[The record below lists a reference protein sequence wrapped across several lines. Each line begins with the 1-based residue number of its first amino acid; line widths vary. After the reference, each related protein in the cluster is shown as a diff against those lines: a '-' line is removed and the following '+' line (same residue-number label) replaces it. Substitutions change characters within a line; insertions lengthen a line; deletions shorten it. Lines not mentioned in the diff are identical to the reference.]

1 MGFSGDFAMEVVSV
15 LEDYDATMDRLTELI
30 LPYSQR
36 LEQKLQEYPWL
47 MEGMGEYWASRFLT
61 MKPEAFLE
69 DQTGLGSPG
78 DCRAPGLLLPDG
90 CGGVP
95 QRDGGGDSP

>member
-1 MGFSGDFAMEVVSV
+1 
-15 LEDYDATMDRLTELI
+15 
-30 LPYSQR
+30 
-36 LEQKLQEYPWL
+36 

-61 MKPEAFLE
+61 MKPEAFLRGPNR
-69 DQTGLGSPG
+69 TGLSR